1 MVSFSSSFIFLI
13 SRIDIS
19 NSSLVLER
27 ISSIEEEPLR
37 FISVFEVNI

>member
-1 MVSFSSSFIFLI
+1 VVSFSGGFEFFITSPNIGMSSF
-13 SRIDIS
+13 
-19 NSSLVLER
+19 SLEG